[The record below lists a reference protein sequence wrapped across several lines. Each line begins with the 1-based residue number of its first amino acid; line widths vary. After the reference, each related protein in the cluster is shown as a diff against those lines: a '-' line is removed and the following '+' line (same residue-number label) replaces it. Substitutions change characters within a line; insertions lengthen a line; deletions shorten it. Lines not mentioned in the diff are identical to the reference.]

1 MKLVGAH
8 RLGLLPRRVQDA
20 IAEQNAEAEIL
31 IAAVQVVIVLVFLGV
46 YAVAP
51 KSFPPE
57 ATFQPV
63 PWVLGAYLA
72 VTSVRLALAIARRL
86 PEWLLAAGVV
96 IDMSLLLTLIF
107 SFHVQYMQP
116 PGFYLKAPTLLAV
129 FIFIAL
135 RALRFES
142 RYVILAGA
150 VAALGWAGL
159 AFYALSSPGH
169 EVTRDFARYIMSN
182 DVLVG
187 AEVEKILMIVLVTAI
202 LAVAIVRAR
211 RLLVSSVV
219 DSIAARDLSRFFPPE
234 VAERIRQA
242 ERPLMAGEGEARA
255 AAILSVDVRGFTP
268 LSTELAPDALMQLLA
283 EYQARV
289 VPVIRARGGSI
300 DKFLGD
306 GILASF
312 GCVRPSRTYA
322 ADALAAVEVLVA
334 AVDRWNEE
342 RGAAGERPIRVNCA
356 VSSGRVIFGAVG
368 DDSRLEYT
376 VIGDPVNLSAK
387 LEKHNKEEGA
397 RALCDAA
404 TWELALRQGY
414 VPPRQCEHRPGRI
427 VSGVRDPLNL
437 VVLA

>member
-1 MKLVGAH
+1 MKTGRGA
-8 RLGLLPRRVQDA
+8 LAMLPRRVQDA
-20 IAEQNAEAEIL
+20 IAEQNARAEML
-31 IAAVQVVIVLVFLGV
+31 IAAVQVGIVLVFLGV
-46 YAVAP
+46 YAIAP

-72 VTSVRLALAIARRL
+72 VTSLRLGLALARRL
-86 PEWLLAAGVV
+86 PGWLLAAGVV
-96 IDMSLLLTLIF
+96 IDMALLLTLIF
-107 SFHVQYMQP
+107 SFHIQYMQP

-142 RYVILAGA
+142 RYVLLAGA

-159 AFYALSSPGH
+159 ALYALLAPGDA
-169 EVTRDFARYIMSN
+169 VTRDFARYIMSN

-187 AEVEKILMIVLVTAI
+187 AEVEKILMICLVTAI
-202 LAVAIVRAR
+202 LAIAIVRAR
-211 RLLVSSVV
+211 RLLVSSVAA
-219 DSIAARDLSRFFPPE
+219 SIAARDLSRFFAPE
-234 VAERIRQA
+234 VAARIRQA
-242 ERPLMAGEGEARA
+242 ERPLMAGEGEARE
-255 AAILSVDVRGFTP
+255 AAILSVDIRGFTP
-268 LSTELAPDALMQLLA
+268 LSTALAPTALMQLLA

-289 VPVIRARGGSI
+289 VPAIQAGGGSI

-312 GCVRPSRTYA
+312 GCVRPSETYA
-322 ADALAAVEVLVA
+322 ADALGAVDALILA
-334 AVDRWNEE
+334 IDRWNEE
-342 RGAAGERPIRVNCA
+342 RRAAGARPIEVNCA
-356 VSSGRVIFGAVG
+356 AASGRVIFGAVG
-368 DDSRLEYT
+368 DHSRLEYT

-387 LEKHNKEEGA
+387 LEKQNKAEGV
-397 RALCDAA
+397 RALCDAD

-414 VPPRQCEHRPGRI
+414 APRRHERRARRPVG
-427 VSGVRDPLNL
+427 GVKEPLDL

>member
-1 MKLVGAH
+1 MKTGRDTLAM
-8 RLGLLPRRVQDA
+8 LPHRVQDA
-20 IAEQNAEAEIL
+20 IAEQNARAEVL
-31 IAAVQVVIVLVFLGV
+31 IAAVQVGIVLVFLGV
-46 YAVAP
+46 YAIAP

-57 ATFQPV
+57 VTFQPV
-63 PWVLGAYLA
+63 LWVLGAYLA
-72 VTSVRLALAIARRL
+72 VTSLRLALALARRL
-86 PEWLLAAGVV
+86 PEWLLAVGVV
-96 IDMSLLLTLIF
+96 VDMALLLTLIF
-107 SFHVQYMQP
+107 SFHIQYMQP

-142 RYVILAGA
+142 RYVILAGV

-159 AFYALSSPGH
+159 ALYALLAPGD

-187 AEVEKILMIVLVTAI
+187 AEVEKILMICLVTAI
-202 LAVAIVRAR
+202 LAAAIVRAR
-211 RLLVSSVV
+211 GLLVSSVA
-219 DSIAARDLSRFFPPE
+219 DSTAARDLSRFFAPE
-234 VAERIRQA
+234 IAERIRQA
-242 ERPLMAGEGEARA
+242 EQPLMAGQGEARE
-255 AAILSVDVRGFTP
+255 AAILSIDIRGFTP
-268 LSTELAPDALMQLLA
+268 LSTALAPDALMQLLA

-289 VPVIRARGGSI
+289 VPVIQAQGGSI

-312 GCVRPSRTYA
+312 GCVRPSQSYA
-322 ADALAAVEVLVA
+322 ADALAAVDALIVA
-334 AVDRWNEE
+334 IDGWNEE
-342 RGAAGERPIRVNCA
+342 RRSAGERPIEVNSA

-368 DDSRLEYT
+368 DRSRLEYT

-387 LEKHNKEEGA
+387 LEKQNKEERA
-397 RALCDAA
+397 RALCDAD

-414 VPPRQCEHRPGRI
+414 APPRQRERRARRPVG
-427 VSGVRDPLNL
+427 GVKEPLDL